1 MVSILFYGDT
11 YKLRYIIRDFIKNEA
26 DKKYVFNGIVT
37 LYPDSLV
44 YMLNYDSTYPN
55 KDIHF
60 DVTANG
66 DEISY
71 TYKGYANTIPIWTPQ
86 SENWK
91 NVDYA
96 IVSSEEAELT
106 TTIKNKLLSFAK
118 TIILL
123 PNTRWSGGS
132 TTVIKHAY
140 HVNDKMINYGTQLIE
155 EASVASHIV
164 CEVLSTIRD
173 NIKEVPVFCNVT
185 EISPFP
191 YANYRNV
198 TNNTQ
203 DSKPFSNYVTVT
215 SRSNAQNIRYY
226 GNDAKNI
233 GQIIPEANGK
243 AYVHLYA
250 VPGTSCGM
258 LKFFVQ
264 MDKEYTIEELQS
276 ILKISTVTLSVTED
290 KKCPLDMLGS
300 VQAELVLPTLEVT
313 SAGSNCFVFTAIYD
327 DIVPLAK
334 YVSGTIDIMEGAE

>member
-1 MVSILFYGDT
+1 MASTILFYGDT

-37 LYPDSLV
+37 LYPDSLA

-96 IVSSEEAELT
+96 IVSSEEAEIT

-140 HVNDKMINYGTQLIE
+140 HVNDKMINYSKRIDGIE
-155 EASVASHIV
+155 KVENFILSVF
-164 CEVLSTIRD
+164 TYKD
-173 NIKEVPVFCNVT
+173 NNDFDT
-185 EISPFP
+185 DG
-191 YANYRNV
+191 NYRGN
-198 TNNTQ
+198 
-203 DSKPFSNYVTVT
+203 SIYG
-215 SRSNAQNIRYY
+215 IRI
-226 GNDAKNI
+226 KR
-233 GQIIPEANGK
+233 K
-243 AYVHLYA
+243 
-250 VPGTSCGM
+250 
-258 LKFFVQ
+258 
-264 MDKEYTIEELQS
+264 
-276 ILKISTVTLSVTED
+276 
-290 KKCPLDMLGS
+290 
-300 VQAELVLPTLEVT
+300 
-313 SAGSNCFVFTAIYD
+313 
-327 DIVPLAK
+327 
-334 YVSGTIDIMEGAE
+334 